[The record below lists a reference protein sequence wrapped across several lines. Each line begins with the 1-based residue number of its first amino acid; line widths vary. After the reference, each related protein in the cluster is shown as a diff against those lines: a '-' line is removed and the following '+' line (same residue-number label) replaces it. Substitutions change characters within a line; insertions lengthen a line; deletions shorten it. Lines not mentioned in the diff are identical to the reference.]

1 MSKLRLGILSSHNGS
16 GFMAIQKAIEDK
28 ELNIEVV
35 VVISNNSGANVL
47 EFSKSKN
54 IDNYVVNSKLFP
66 NDDLDEKITNIFKE
80 YKVDYIFLSGYMKK
94 LEEKLLSTFKNKI
107 VNSHPSLL
115 PKFGGK
121 GMYGTFVHE
130 AVINSAEKVSGC
142 TIHFVDEEYDKG
154 EYILQN
160 EITLDEGESVSSLE
174 EKIKTLESKTIIEAF
189 KKLTFN

>member
-80 YKVDYIFLSGYMKK
+80 YKIDYIFLSGYMKK

-130 AVINSAEKVSGC
+130 AVIKSAEKVSGC
-142 TIHFVDEEYDKG
+142 TIHFVDEEYDEG

-160 EITLDEGESVSSLE
+160 EITLDEEESVSSLE
-174 EKIKTLESKTIIEAF
+174 EKIKILESKTIIEAF

>member
-80 YKVDYIFLSGYMKK
+80 YKIDYIFLSGYMKK

-142 TIHFVDEEYDKG
+142 TIHFVDEEYDEG

-160 EITLDEGESVSSLE
+160 EITLDEEESVSSLE
-174 EKIKTLESKTIIEAF
+174 EKIKILESKTIIEAF